1 MNGRPEEPTDPKTV
15 IEDEA
20 IAWFVK
26 MRGEVDRGRKAEFD
40 AWFNASSE
48 HQRAYHWAEAHFGAS
63 AVVKGSNKLETAWRH
78 RPRYW
83 LMAGAA
89 AAAVLLLA
97 FGMQASRTVS
107 LDNSSIASDDA
118 DKPMVTAPREIRTW
132 RLSDGSSVTLDA
144 DSRVE
149 VAMTSE
155 ERRLRLRQGKARF
168 SVVRERR
175 PFVVEAAAGAV
186 TADEAVFDM
195 AFDRSDRVAINLISG
210 RANMRGLI
218 QPAVYTVPD
227 RPLQPGKPVFYPV
240 DTFTPTQGDG
250 AAENSRDWPDGW
262 VEYRSIAL
270 RDLVAQANRYA
281 NRPIVIDDPEVGD
294 MPASGRFKL
303 TDTDAFVSRIA
314 EALDLSVKR
323 RSDGIHLARR

>member
-1 MNGRPEEPTDPKTV
+1 MSDHREEPADPKTV

-20 IAWFVK
+20 IAWFIK
-26 MRGEVDRGRKAEFD
+26 MRGDVDHALKADFD
-40 AWFNASSE
+40 AWHSASSE
-48 HQRAYHWAEAHFGAS
+48 HQRAYLWAEAHFGAS
-63 AVVKGSNKLETAWRH
+63 AVVKESSKLETAWRH
-78 RPRYW
+78 RPHYL
-83 LMAGAA
+83 LMAAAA
-89 AAAVLLLA
+89 AAAVLVLA
-97 FGMQASRTVS
+97 FGMQASRTIS
-107 LDNSSIASDDA
+107 IDNTSIASDGTA
-118 DKPMVTAPREIRTW
+118 KPLATAAREIRTW

-175 PFVVEAAAGAV
+175 PFIVEAAAGAV
-186 TADEAVFDM
+186 TADQAVFDM
-195 AFDRSDRVAINLISG
+195 AFDQSDRVTVNLISG
-210 RANMRGLI
+210 RASMRGLI

-227 RPLQPGKPVFYPV
+227 RPLQPGRPVFYPV
-240 DTFTPTQGDG
+240 DAFAPQADGG
-250 AAENSRDWPDGW
+250 AANTRDWPDGW

-270 RDLVAQANRYA
+270 RDLVAQANRYSD
-281 NRPIVIDDPEVGD
+281 RPIVIDDPAVGD
-294 MPASGRFKL
+294 MLASGRFKL

-323 RSDGIHLARR
+323 RSDGIHLGRR

>member
-1 MNGRPEEPTDPKTV
+1 
-15 IEDEA
+15 
-20 IAWFVK
+20 
-26 MRGEVDRGRKAEFD
+26 
-40 AWFNASSE
+40 
-48 HQRAYHWAEAHFGAS
+48 
-63 AVVKGSNKLETAWRH
+63 
-78 RPRYW
+78 
-83 LMAGAA
+83 MAGAA

-107 LDNSSIASDDA
+107 LDNSSIASDDT
-118 DKPMVTAPREIRTW
+118 DKPLVTAPREIRTW

-168 SVVRERR
+168 SVVGERR
-175 PFVVEAAAGAV
+175 PFIVEAAAGAV
-186 TADEAVFDM
+186 MADQAVFDM
-195 AFDRSDRVAINLISG
+195 AFDRSDRVTVNLISG
-210 RANMRGLI
+210 RANMHGLI

-227 RPLQPGKPVFYPV
+227 RSLQPGKPVFYPV
-240 DTFTPTQGDG
+240 DAFAPTQADG
-250 AAENSRDWPDGW
+250 AAADARDWPDGW

-270 RDLVAQANRYA
+270 RDLVAQANRYSD
-281 NRPIVIDDPEVGD
+281 RPIVIDDPAVGD
-294 MPASGRFKL
+294 MSASGRFKL

-323 RSDGIHLARR
+323 RSDGIHLGRR

>member
-1 MNGRPEEPTDPKTV
+1 MNDHREEPTDPKTV

-26 MRGEVDRGRKAEFD
+26 MRGDVDRRMKADFD
-40 AWFNASSE
+40 AWYTASPE
-48 HQRAYHWAEAHFGAS
+48 HQRAYLWAEAHFGAS
-63 AVVKGSNKLETAWRH
+63 AVVKESSKLETVWHH

-89 AAAVLLLA
+89 AAAVLVLA
-97 FGMQASRTVS
+97 FGMQANRTVS
-107 LDNSSIASDDA
+107 IDNTSIASDDTA
-118 DKPMVTAPREIRTW
+118 KPLVTAAREIRTW
-132 RLSDGSSVTLDA
+132 QLSDGSSVTLDA

-175 PFVVEAAAGAV
+175 PFIVEAAAGAV
-186 TADEAVFDM
+186 TADQAVFDM
-195 AFDRSDRVAINLISG
+195 AFDRSDRVTVNLISG

-227 RPLQPGKPVFYPV
+227 RPLQPGRPVFYPV
-240 DTFTPTQGDG
+240 DAFAPQADGG
-250 AAENSRDWPDGW
+250 AADTRDWPDGW

-270 RDLVAQANRYA
+270 RDLVAQANRYSD
-281 NRPIVIDDPEVGD
+281 RPIVIDDPAVGD
-294 MPASGRFKL
+294 ISASGRFKL

-314 EALDLSVKR
+314 EALDLSVNR
-323 RSDGIHLARR
+323 RSDGIHLGRR